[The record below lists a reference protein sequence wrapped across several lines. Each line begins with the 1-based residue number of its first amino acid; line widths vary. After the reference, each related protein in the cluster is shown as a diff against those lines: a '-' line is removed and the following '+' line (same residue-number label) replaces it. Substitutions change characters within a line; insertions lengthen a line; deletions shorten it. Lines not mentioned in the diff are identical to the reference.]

1 MTSSTDPRT
10 FAIVGGGLAAA
21 KAAETLRSEGFSGS
35 VALIAAE
42 RELPYERP
50 SLSKGVLSGGEDESS
65 VYVHPEAWY
74 AENSI
79 DLRTGVRALAVDPE
93 TRTLALS
100 DETALTY
107 DKLLLATGSAPRKLK
122 VPGSDLDGVHYL
134 RTKSNAHALQQA
146 LSGGDRN
153 VVLIGAGWIGLEVAA
168 AARGYGNQVTV
179 IDMSPVPLYAALGLE
194 LGGVFA
200 DLHTEHGVTLLMNRQ
215 IAEITGEGGAVTGV
229 RTDSGETVPADVV
242 VVGIGAVPMQQLAE
256 DAGLRVDNGI
266 VVDSSLRTSD
276 ENIYA
281 AGDIARWE
289 HPLLGRSLRV
299 EHWQNALHQGPAAAK
314 AMLGQQVVYDE
325 IPYFYTDQYDLGMEF
340 VGDLAGDVA
349 AKNYDSVVYRGDL
362 DAREFIAFWTRGG
375 KVIAGM
381 NVNIWDVNP
390 DIEALVRSGRTVD
403 LDRLADRSVP
413 LAEL

>member
-1 MTSSTDPRT
+1 MTSSSDTRT

-35 VALIAAE
+35 IALIAAE

-50 SLSKGVLSGGEDESS
+50 SLSKGVLAGSEEESS
-65 VYVHPEAWY
+65 IFVHPEGWY
-74 AENSI
+74 TDNNI

-100 DETALTY
+100 DDTSLQY
-107 DKLLLATGSAPRKLK
+107 DKLLLATGSGPRKLK
-122 VPGSDLDGVHYL
+122 IPGADLAGVYYL
-134 RTKSNAHALQQA
+134 RTKTNSDSLREALA
-146 LSGGDRN
+146 GGGKN
-153 VVLIGAGWIGLEVAA
+153 VVMIGGGWIGLEVAA
-168 AARGYGNQVTV
+168 AARGYGNEVTV

-215 IAEITGEGGAVTGV
+215 TTEITGDGGTVTGV
-229 RTDSGETVPADVV
+229 RTDAGEVVPADVV
-242 VVGIGAVPMQQLAE
+242 VIGIGTVPMQQLAE
-256 DAGLRVDNGI
+256 EAGLAVDNGI
-266 VVDSSLRTSD
+266 VVDASLRTSD

-281 AGDIARWE
+281 AGDIARWA

-314 AMLGQQVVYDE
+314 SMLGQDMSYDE

-349 AKNYDSVVYRGDL
+349 AKNYDTLTYRGDF
-362 DAREFIAFWTRGG
+362 DSREFVAFWSRDG

-390 DIEALVRSGRTVD
+390 DIEALVRSGRAVD
-403 LDRLADRSVP
+403 LDRLADPAVP